1 MNDLRLEVVGPE
13 TPDRA
18 TLELLAE
25 MLNREFTPKAGVSF
39 YFEVNPEQTGISI
52 HFRCGEEYCVLN
64 AVTTVV
70 GTTIEME
77 MPSGTVAI
85 FTRDHLDRTSPLW
98 NN

>member
-13 TPDRA
+13 TPDRV
-18 TLELLAE
+18 TLELLAQ
-25 MLNREFTPKAGVSF
+25 MLNHEFTLKAGVSF
-39 YFEVNPEQTGISI
+39 YFEVNPEQNGISI
-52 HFRCGEEYCVLN
+52 HFRRGEEYCVLN
-64 AVTTVV
+64 AVTTTV